1 MRVTNSMMLRST
13 LRDLNTSLGRLQES
27 QQRSTSG
34 KANLRMSDN
43 PAATNAAMSTRQ
55 DLRRNEQMSREL
67 DDAKSWLDT
76 ADTALTSGLTAL
88 NRAKDV
94 AIAAANSGG
103 ASQASTRDAY
113 AAQIRSIRAE
123 LLSVANTKVG
133 DRSIFAG
140 NAAGDAFSASGAYA
154 GDNGAVTRDV
164 APSMSMTVNVT
175 GPAAFGVG
183 GTAAGNV
190 FDVLDRLAT
199 AIQNGDGSAIS
210 VEQTRLKDATDTMS
224 SATAII
230 GVQGERIEEIATRA
244 ADDKLRLQ
252 TQLSNVEDVD
262 IVQALIESKEQETR
276 YQASLQ
282 VAAKIIPPSLMD
294 FLR

>member
-27 QQRSTSG
+27 QQRSTTG

-43 PAATNAAMSTRQ
+43 PAATAAAMGTRQ
-55 DLRRNEQMSREL
+55 ELRRNEQMGREL
-67 DDAKSWLDT
+67 DDARTWLDT
-76 ADTALTSGLTAL
+76 ADAALTNGLTTL
-88 NRAKDV
+88 TRAKDV
-94 AIAAANSGG
+94 AIAASNTASGG
-103 ASQASTRDAY
+103 QAAAREAY
-113 AAQIRSIRAE
+113 AAQIRSIRSE
-123 LLSVANTKVG
+123 LLSIANTKVG

-140 NAAGDAFSASGAYA
+140 NAAGDAFDANGAYA
-154 GDNGAVTRDV
+154 GDNGSVTRDV
-164 APSMSMTVNVT
+164 APSLSMTVNVT

-183 GTAAGNV
+183 GGAAGNV
-190 FDVLDRLAT
+190 FEVLDRLAT
-199 AIQNGDGSAIS
+199 AIQNGDTSAIAT
-210 VEQTRLKDATDTMS
+210 EQARLASASDTMS

-230 GVQGERIEEIATRA
+230 GVQGERIGEIANRA
-244 ADDKLRLQ
+244 ADDKLRLE